1 MPPSGCPR
9 YYQSRGLAGF
19 RPKSKDSIIFSWVSG
34 MGRNLHPAAE
44 LAAYKTG
51 LTSEVN
57 RVDQQDRYLRL
68 AAEFDNYKKRT
79 ARQFADLVRSANEEL
94 ILEIVAVLDDFDR
107 ALQTM
112 SSETSDKQSAAAE
125 SVLSGMRLVYDK
137 LMNMLKGRG
146 VSQFDSIE
154 QPFDPQFHDA
164 VMQMPSDKEEGT
176 VIGVISP
183 GYIMN
188 ERIIRHAKVIVA
200 SSK

>member
-1 MPPSGCPR
+1 M
-9 YYQSRGLAGF
+9 
-19 RPKSKDSIIFSWVSG
+19 
-34 MGRNLHPAAE
+34 HPAAE